1 MLSFPQ
7 NCCGCL
13 DKENLTSA
21 RRWAKSSSMLSL
33 HPLSSLKS
41 CLGCQPVD
49 DKAPLR
55 IEDWDPPFCP
65 TPSSQRVSVC
75 SSPTSGH
82 PSLGM
87 GVRYLSQT
95 PRPTQE

>member
-13 DKENLTSA
+13 DKENVTSA

-41 CLGCQPVD
+41 CLGCLPVD

-55 IEDWDPPFCP
+55 IGDWDPPFCP
-65 TPSSQRVSVC
+65 THHPKESVC
-75 SSPTSGH
+75 APAPPLDASS
-82 PSLGM
+82 
-87 GVRYLSQT
+87 
-95 PRPTQE
+95 